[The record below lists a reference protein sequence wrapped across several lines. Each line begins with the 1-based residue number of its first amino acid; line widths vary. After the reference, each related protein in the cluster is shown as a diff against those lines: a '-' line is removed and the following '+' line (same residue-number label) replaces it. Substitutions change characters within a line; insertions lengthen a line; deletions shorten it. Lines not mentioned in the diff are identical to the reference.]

1 MRYRQIDLN
10 LFLVFDML
18 LRTGSVSRSAALLGV
33 SQSAV
38 SQALAKLREHFR
50 DELFLKTSTGV
61 APTSTALS
69 LAADVRQFVAFSEAA
84 MINRAGFDPLASR
97 RDIRIGM
104 TDMGEISM
112 VPRMI
117 EAFRKDAPNCRLIFL
132 DLWGEELREG
142 FERGEVDLA
151 INARS
156 APVGDI
162 LQQKLY
168 EHGYVL
174 LTHRDNPIDSDV
186 SAADLATISH
196 LMVSP
201 GRLDHVGSDDAVMF
215 AGVRRNVIV
224 HVSNWLA
231 VPHILESQRDLVA
244 FAPEYLALAYG
255 RFNLKAVRPKFAL
268 PKITAFQ
275 FWHRKVNADPFNLW
289 LRGRVRELFAQG
301 IQYGA
306 AADGSRH
313 TA

>member
-18 LRTGSVSRSAALLGV
+18 LRTGSVSRSAAMLGV

-38 SQALAKLREHFR
+38 SQSLAKLREHFR

-61 APTSTALS
+61 APTSTALA
-69 LAADVRQFVAFSEAA
+69 LAGDVRQFVAFSEAA

-104 TDMGEISM
+104 TDMGEMSM

-117 EAFRKDAPNCRLIFL
+117 ETFRKDAPNCRLIFL

-156 APVGDI
+156 APVGDV

-168 EHGYVL
+168 EHSYVL
-174 LTHRDNPIDSDV
+174 LTHRDNPIDNNV

-201 GRLDHVGSDDAVMF
+201 GRLDNVGSDDAVMF
-215 AGVRRNVIV
+215 AGVRRNVAV

-231 VPHILESQRDLVA
+231 VPHILESQPDLVA
-244 FAPEYLALAYG
+244 FAPEYLAKAYG
-255 RFNLKAVRPKFAL
+255 RFNLKAVRPKFPL
-268 PKITAFQ
+268 PKISAFQ

-289 LRGRVRELFAQG
+289 LRARVREMFARG
-301 IQYGA
+301 IPFPS
-306 AADGSRH
+306 ADGPR
-313 TA
+313 AGA